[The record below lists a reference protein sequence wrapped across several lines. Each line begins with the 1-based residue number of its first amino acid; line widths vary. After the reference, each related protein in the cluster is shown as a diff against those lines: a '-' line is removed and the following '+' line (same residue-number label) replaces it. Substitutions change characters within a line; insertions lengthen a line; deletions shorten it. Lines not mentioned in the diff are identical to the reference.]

1 MSDALSRWMTELDA
15 WLDERVRSRPEQDRV
30 EQQLYRRM
38 RPRNENAN
46 GSVFGGDILALMDE
60 AGLLAAEEYADREAV
75 TASISSMSFEA
86 PVDTDAL
93 LVADASVESVGE
105 TSMTVGVDVE
115 AEDLSTGERTE
126 TASAYITYVAKDEY
140 GNSRQ
145 VPDLVEY
152 DDRYWD
158 AAGVKTDA
166 TDYHGAQDV
175 PEPDEWDVETPVGMR
190 GRETTADGRVLGGEI
205 LREMDMVASVAAQRY
220 AEGTVVTASLDT
232 MEFEEPVYEEDTAMF
247 RASLDHVG
255 SSSMTIA
262 VDVEAY
268 GRGEDEPRH
277 TGSAYLTFVALDDD
291 GRPREVPAL
300 EYDTITDQ
308 DRAFAAK
315 EVKERT
321 QRS

>member
-1 MSDALSRWMTELDA
+1 MSDAVSRWMTELDA
-15 WLDERVRSRPEQDRV
+15 WLDERFRSRPEQDRV
-30 EQQLYRRM
+30 EEQLYRRM

-60 AGLLAAEEYADREAV
+60 AGLLAAEQYADREAV

-126 TASAYITYVAKDEY
+126 TASAYITYVAKDAY

-145 VPDLVEY
+145 VPDLEEY
-152 DDRYWD
+152 DDRYWN
-158 AAGVKTDA
+158 AAGAKADA
-166 TDYHGAQDV
+166 IDYREEDV

-205 LREMDMVASVAAQRY
+205 LREMDLVASVAAQRY

-232 MEFEEPVYEEDTAMF
+232 MEFEEPVYEEDTATF
-247 RASLDHVG
+247 RASIDHVG

-262 VDVEAY
+262 VDVQAY

-277 TGSAYLTFVALDDD
+277 TGSAYLTFVALDED
-291 GRPREVPAL
+291 GRPREVPGMQ
-300 EYDTITDQ
+300 YDTIADQ

-315 EVKERT
+315 EVKDRT